1 MTKNILIIASLLALA
16 GCSFGRS
23 VSVQVTTDGHD
34 NLHSQIT
41 ITRDLAI
48 FHCIASDT
56 GACHYTI
63 YDRPCPDKGPC
74 DAKPVRAFAVGAG
87 DRMIETTLPEG
98 FVSCV
103 SGNEA
108 PAHGCGRNPTGA

>member
-34 NLHSQIT
+34 NLHSQVT

-63 YDRPCPDKGPC
+63 YDHPCPDQGPC
-74 DAKPVRAFAVGAG
+74 HAKPVRAFAVGAG

-103 SGNEA
+103 SGGESTKQS
-108 PAHGCGRNPTGA
+108 CGVGATRA

>member
-1 MTKNILIIASLLALA
+1 MTKHILIIASLLALA

-34 NLHSQIT
+34 NLHSQVT

-63 YDRPCPDKGPC
+63 YDRPCPDQGPC

-103 SGNEA
+103 SGDEA
-108 PAHGCGRNPTGA
+108 AKSSCAAGVTRA